1 MSNLTSSYSL
11 PREQFLDIPFAD
23 FTLLNFIVSQ
33 AGYEP
38 TELRISNDVIIREL
52 NFSKNALKA
61 SFTSLEK
68 AGLLVINKDSKGR
81 RISFSL
87 HHSLAP
93 AGNNQPSQTKQAS
106 NKPKNDALSTGEP
119 SQSQGVALPAGK
131 PSKPKGVQLPSGQFA
146 SASESGFSVEFNTA
160 KKNKYPNFVE
170 LLNQAEQHRAFLRDY
185 RKEHEEIAFF
195 SESSKS
201 GLHIILPSLYM
212 CAKEIKDS
220 FPLKD
225 YMSDFFNKP
234 TKIDLAP
241 MMEAAGL
248 SKTLKPFGQD
258 HNWLFDFSF
267 IGKVISPFADQIKA
281 NIENNPD
288 NDIYSFT
295 HERFNESWKQFFI
308 FTLCVE
314 LANFTHEC
322 FLDVDGLNR
331 KGDNLKEFWGSKD
344 QGILVECLKACIPNT
359 DQTSG
364 GYLLPAY
371 FIESKVK
378 RYDPTKGS
386 FIAFILACLRFE
398 VITLLNK
405 PDTAELC
412 FNRFKRI
419 FVGYVNEQRFIR
431 SSKHYPV
438 NSPDWLSGLW
448 TELHTG
454 LLAPR
459 YAEVNSPLL
468 SKSSPCL
475 RPYTAFIPRLS
486 FPLILFR
493 HLVACELISSAY
505 PYNSK
510 EKQIM
515 CISFLRHSF
524 VMSQLM
530 NLASLI
536 EVLAPH
542 FPFFNKLNISKLE
555 ADYGNVDFLV

>member
-1 MSNLTSSYSL
+1 MSNLITLYSL
-11 PREQFLDIPFAD
+11 PREQFSSFSDSD
-23 FTLLNFIVSQ
+23 FNLLALIVSK

-38 TELRISNDVIIREL
+38 KELKISNDVIIREL
-52 NFSKNALKA
+52 NISTNALKA
-61 SFTSLEK
+61 SFKSLEK
-68 AGLLVINKDSKGR
+68 AGLLVITKDSRGR
-81 RISFSL
+81 RISVSL

-93 AGNNQPSQTKQAS
+93 ANNYQPLQAKQGA
-106 NKPKNDALSTGEP
+106 NEP
-119 SQSQGVALPAGK
+119 YKSQGVALSDGQVVTNFSLS
-131 PSKPKGVQLPSGQFA
+131 SKATS
-146 SASESGFSVEFNTA
+146 
-160 KKNKYPNFVE
+160 KNKIPNFSE
-170 LLNQAEQHRAFLRDY
+170 LLEQAEQHRAFLRSY
-185 RKEHEEIAFF
+185 RDKHPEMVYF
-195 SESSKS
+195 SEPTKS
-201 GLHIILPSLYM
+201 GAHVVLPSLYM
-212 CAKEIKDS
+212 SAKEIKDS

-234 TKIDLAP
+234 TKINLAP

-267 IGKVISPFADQIKA
+267 IGKVISPFADKIKA

-295 HERFNESWKQFFI
+295 HERFQEAWKQFFI

-322 FLDVDGLNR
+322 FLDTDGLNY

-344 QGILVECLKACIPNT
+344 QGILVECLKACTPKTNQA
-359 DQTSG
+359 DGS
-364 GYLLPAY
+364 YLLPVN

-378 RYDPTKGS
+378 KYDPTKGAFIS
-386 FIAFILACLRFE
+386 FILTCLRSE

-412 FNRFKRI
+412 FHRFKRI

-448 TELHTG
+448 CELHTG

-459 YAEVNSPLL
+459 YTEIYSPLL
-468 SKSSPCL
+468 SKKNPCV

-493 HLVACELISSAY
+493 HLVACELVSNAY
-505 PYNSK
+505 LDKSE

-524 VMSQLM
+524 VMSQRE
-530 NLASLI
+530 NLANLI
-536 EVLAPH
+536 EVFAPY
-542 FPFFNKLNISKLE
+542 FPFFSCLDIGKLE
-555 ADYGNVDFLV
+555 ADYGNVDFLI